1 MGVTTR
7 LPIKKLHIATCQ
19 AILEVDTQRRE
30 EEVIQALL
38 HHVQLGVIRGRHHP
52 KGDIQVQLLVR
63 LGAIQVRHPLKEAT
77 QVRHHLKEGTQDQH
91 HLKEATQ
98 DTVLHN
104 SPL

>member
-1 MGVTTR
+1 MGVTTQ
-7 LPIKKLHIATCQ
+7 LLIKKLHTATCQ

-30 EEVIQALL
+30 EVIQALL
-38 HHVQLGVIRGRHHP
+38 HHVQLGAIQARHPLKEATQVRHHL
-52 KGDIQVQLLVR
+52 KE
-63 LGAIQVRHPLKEAT
+63 AIQVRHHLKEAT

-98 DTVLHN
+98 DMVLHN

>member
-1 MGVTTR
+1 MGT
-7 LPIKKLHIATCQ
+7 ATCQ

-30 EEVIQALL
+30 EVIQALL
-38 HHVQLGVIRGRHHP
+38 HLVQLGVIQGRHHL

-63 LGAIQVRHPLKEAT
+63 QEAIQVRHHLKEAIQVRHHLKEATQVRHPLKEAT
-77 QVRHHLKEGTQDQH
+77 QVRHHLKE
-91 HLKEATQ
+91 ATQ